1 MEGGVIDMK
10 EESGCDKKDKC
21 VPGKVM
27 LVKKKKKNYIYI
39 KGILRYF
46 MALKV
51 QCIKCW
57 KLI

>member
-27 LVKKKKKNYIYI
+27 LVKKKKKTTYTL
-39 KGILRYF
+39 KEFSDILWH
-46 MALKV
+46 
-51 QCIKCW
+51 W
-57 KLI
+57 KFNV